1 MLLCCDDLAWML
13 GKIVKYK
20 PRARVFNFDMQWKAD
35 TTQQHGVKL
44 AAYHQ
49 QGRDAEA
56 GSWLYLKKLC
66 DLAHQG
72 ARARRRRQQR
82 QRRWRRAGPGWW
94 WQQRQHARA
103 RGDAPPVPRAPWV
116 GLTGSVNQAVVL
128 SGGSGA

>member
-56 GSWLYLKKLC
+56 GSWLYLKKTVRP
-66 DLAHQG
+66 G
-72 ARARRRRQQR
+72 ALVRGRDDDDNNDSDGGGGPAPGGGDSRGNTRARVGTPPQSP
-82 QRRWRRAGPGWW
+82 GP
-94 WQQRQHARA
+94 
-103 RGDAPPVPRAPWV
+103 RGSD
-116 GLTGSVNQAVVL
+116 
-128 SGGSGA
+128 